1 MAKEEVVRLFMKH
14 QRMLREFILTL
25 IPDPNDADDILQE
38 VSVIVLAKSEP
49 PRDLQKFPEWC
60 RGVARNVMLHH
71 WRRQKKT
78 MTPPS
83 ARFMESVEIAYQEG
97 DAREDEMILR
107 RKALEECL
115 KRLPESSRTLLELRY
130 VRQAPS
136 QEIARTQGSSPAGVR
151 MTLLRI
157 RQALNSCIQ
166 GRLAGE
172 IR

>member
-78 MTPPS
+78 FSPPS
-83 ARFMESVEIAYQEG
+83 ARFLESVEIAYQEG
-97 DAREDEMILR
+97 DALEEEMSLR
-107 RKALEECL
+107 RKALHECL
-115 KRLPESSRTLLELRY
+115 KTLPEASRALLELRY
-130 VRQAPS
+130 VQRAPS

-151 MTLLRI
+151 MTLMRI
-157 RQALNSCIQ
+157 RQSLNSCIQ

-172 IR
+172 SR